1 MVVTPSTRPTSSAHH
16 RCCHFLPATTTH
28 SSPQSDPHHENLE
41 PVNESHQMHV
51 QLNNARVSQT
61 NSTMITTTGKPR
73 AGIRATRLNNI
84 CTGRPLLG
92 GHVPTS
98 AWQVRTAGCRRTLLG
113 RVGGRPAMAPVDLV
127 RGRCLSSSRLDPP
140 FVGCWWCPAQL
151 VPRVANPLSSGGR
164 LDALAAR
171 TPVSATVEYS
181 HQWEHLG

>member
-73 AGIRATRLNNI
+73 AGIRATRLNKI
-84 CTGRPLLG
+84 CTDRPLG

-98 AWQVRTAGCRRTLLG
+98 AWQVRTAGVHWVLVVDRQWRLWSSPEASALG
-113 RVGGRPAMAPVDLV
+113 
-127 RGRCLSSSRLDPP
+127 STHRL
-140 FVGCWWCPAQL
+140 
-151 VPRVANPLSSGGR
+151 
-164 LDALAAR
+164 LDAGGAPHSSCPGWLIRYLVGAVCPSR
-171 TPVSATVEYS
+171 EDTGIC
-181 HQWEHLG
+181 HGGML